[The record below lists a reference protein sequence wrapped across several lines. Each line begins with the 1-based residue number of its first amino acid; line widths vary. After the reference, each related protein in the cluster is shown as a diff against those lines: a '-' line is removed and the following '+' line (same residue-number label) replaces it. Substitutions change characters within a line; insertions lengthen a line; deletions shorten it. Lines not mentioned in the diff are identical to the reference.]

1 MSAYVGS
8 SKDLKDLTDNKKVS
22 PLFPRPPALSD
33 EPNSALEE
41 RRFTFP
47 DSLYNM
53 RSPNLGSRSTLG
65 FSASEHNLG
74 HFTGPMGTHGAF

>member
-8 SKDLKDLTDNKKVS
+8 SKNLKDLKDMKKVS
-22 PLFPRPPALSD
+22 PLFPRPPALSG

-53 RSPNLGSRSTLG
+53 KSPNLGARPTLG
-65 FSASEHNLG
+65 FLA
-74 HFTGPMGTHGAF
+74 